1 MGLYIEREGSP
12 ITLEEW
18 LGYVSKDNELT
29 LSETGTAV
37 NPLTKTKMKFQI
49 AGRAIWND
57 FYEFTFDNGRIR
69 GEGENI
75 DNLTQKLFEIAAAL
89 SASVFDCGE
98 RCVR

>member
-1 MGLYIEREGSP
+1 MGFYIEREGSP
-12 ITLEEW
+12 ITMEEW

-29 LSETGTAV
+29 LSEVGTAI
-37 NPLTKTKMKFQI
+37 NPLTKTKMKFRI

-69 GEGENI
+69 GEGA
-75 DNLTQKLFEIAAAL
+75 DNDSLTQKLSEIASAL

-98 RCVR
+98 RCDL

>member
-1 MGLYIEREGSP
+1 MGFYIEREGSP

-18 LGYVSKDNELT
+18 LEYVSKDNELT
-29 LSETGTAV
+29 LSEVGTAI
-37 NPLTKTKMKFQI
+37 NPLTKTKMSFQI

-69 GEGENI
+69 GASE
-75 DNLTQKLFEIAAAL
+75 DNNRLMNKLFEIASAL

-98 RCVR
+98 RCDR